1 MKQIDQMRLQLSA
14 KTMNY
19 QFPVT
24 PGTYE
29 CSVWVEKGSVDFH
42 HKSYEMY
49 SGMWIDETPMETP
62 RHRLIGADE
71 KCTFYFTVSV
81 HGNEPDQ
88 VSLTNHSYTERTEL
102 VLSLRQLS
110 QSDESVQLRKLSD
123 GTVLWNNSE
132 ILTLDELVCKL
143 QDK

>member
-1 MKQIDQMRLQLSA
+1 
-14 KTMNY
+14 
-19 QFPVT
+19 
-24 PGTYE
+24 
-29 CSVWVEKGSVDFH
+29 
-42 HKSYEMY
+42 
-49 SGMWIDETPMETP
+49 MWIDETPMETP
-62 RHRLIGADE
+62 RHRLIGAGE